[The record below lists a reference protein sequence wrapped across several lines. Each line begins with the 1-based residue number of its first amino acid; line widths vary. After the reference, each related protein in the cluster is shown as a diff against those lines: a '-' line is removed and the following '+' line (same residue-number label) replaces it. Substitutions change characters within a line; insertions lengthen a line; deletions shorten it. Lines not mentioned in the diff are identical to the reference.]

1 MKPYSWVAKGDVN
14 AFFGLMLDNLTNLVI
29 LSGLLIGVF
38 NFPTDIVFFKMI
50 PGTAIGILCGNIMYT
65 YIAYRLMKKTGRNDI
80 TAMPL
85 GVDTVS
91 LFGLMH
97 SPHANGELFLPWN
110 VTDKTPL
117 YLSVSYLILSV
128 LSLCSVKLKKE

>member
-1 MKPYSWVAKGDVN
+1 MVSLIDE
-14 AFFGLMLDNLTNLVI
+14 NLKRASLY
-29 LSGLLIGVF
+29 LFLG
-38 NFPTDIVFFKMI
+38 
-50 PGTAIGILCGNIMYT
+50 AIF
-65 YIAYRLMKKTGRNDI
+65 
-80 TAMPL
+80 
-85 GVDTVS
+85 S

-97 SPHANGELFLPWN
+97 SPYANGQLFLPWN